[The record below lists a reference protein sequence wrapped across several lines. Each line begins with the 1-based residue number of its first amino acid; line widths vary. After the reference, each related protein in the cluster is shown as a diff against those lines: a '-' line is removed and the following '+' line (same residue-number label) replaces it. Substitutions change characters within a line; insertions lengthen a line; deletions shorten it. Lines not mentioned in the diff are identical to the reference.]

1 MSSETKTKKFKLLNI
16 VSIVFGSGLLIG
28 WALYK
33 ILSPIISL
41 GGLLWP
47 FLVIAIAI
55 GITFAVLRWFKEQ
68 AEIFFGIDLVKKISQ
83 SILLGIL
90 GYATMFYVSYG
101 LIMPKIVKSLG
112 LVSPYEALFVM
123 TLLQLPIAGVF
134 SYLFSTIWQKE
145 GQKKSRTKKGFQIIS
160 YVGSIIVLFMI
171 IQNPYQ
177 FFNHQTG
184 KSQFWVSDTERKI
197 YYSPGFGIEDGKPLR
212 PGTAKDAKKYK
223 LEYKP
228 PTERIKSFLQ
238 EQTQA
243 SEPKQL
249 SSLAKPRTQ
258 RHLSGIFR
266 IPPKATVVSDIYGNK
281 IGFLR
286 NERVI
291 LIVTNGSYNDLV
303 WVNKNIPSI
312 QITQKRTFIRGIS
325 PGMNH
330 VKLMNNGDKD
340 IFVDIR
346 VKPKR
351 V

>member
-1 MSSETKTKKFKLLNI
+1 MSSEIKTKRFKLLNI

-47 FLVIAIAI
+47 FLVIAIAV

-68 AEIFFGIDLVKKISQ
+68 AEIFFGIELVRKISQ
-83 SILLGIL
+83 SILLGIF
-90 GYATMFYVSYG
+90 GYATMFYMSYG
-101 LIMPKIVKSLG
+101 LIMPKIINSLG
-112 LVSPYEALFVM
+112 IISPYWALLVM

-160 YVGSIIVLFMI
+160 YIGSIIVLFMI

-184 KSQFWVSDTERKI
+184 KSQFWVSDTEEKI

-212 PGTAKDAKKYK
+212 LGTAKDAKKYK

-238 EQTQA
+238 GQTQTETKAQAPTKTSSRA
-243 SEPKQL
+243 SSPIATLVIPAGNEIYDSGVFIKPGQYL
-249 SSLAKPRTQ
+249 SIKS
-258 RHLSGIFR
+258 LSGITAWLWNDDTNSA
-266 IPPKATVVSDIYGNK
+266 IPISSKWLKYRCHTARNNLTFKQTSEPTK
-281 IGFLR
+281 IA
-286 NERVI
+286 
-291 LIVTNGSYNDLV
+291 Y
-303 WVNKNIPSI
+303 K
-312 QITQKRTFIRGIS
+312 IS
-325 PGMNH
+325 S
-330 VKLMNNGDKD
+330 
-340 IFVDIR
+340 R
-346 VKPKR
+346 
-351 V
+351 